1 MKNLVKYIFSME
13 LAAVLLIV
21 LAFAMGMATFIE
33 NDFGVSA
40 SKALIYNSIWFE
52 VIIGL
57 TFVNLVVNAFKMKP
71 WKTAKW
77 AVFTF
82 HLAFILI
89 ILGAGVT
96 RYIGTEGLMSIRE
109 GQMSNSFQSDKTYV
123 VVKNESSEILSK
135 KKVQFSSVTN
145 NETTLDFDINNE
157 EYTLHTYEFT
167 PNAMAYIEEGGVSGK
182 PMLELTVRTDQNFQS
197 YSIESGQTINI
208 RGKSIGFDV
217 TERHD
222 INISS
227 SDGLPQLMFP
237 DTVKHF
243 NMMTGIKQQ
252 LSPDSLYDITINN
265 LYTYKDFSWVIKN
278 YYPQAALKVVS
289 SDQRTGMDAIHFKI
303 TNDQNETI
311 YKSFAFGGSG
321 YSSPVNFTIDGQE
334 LSMAYGSKKIELPF
348 SIMLRDFELE
358 RYPASNSPSSYSSQ
372 VTLIDESANVNMDYK
387 IFMNHVLDYKGYRF
401 FQSSYDTDEKGTVL
415 SVNHDFSGMIVTYL
429 GYALMMLGMFFALF
443 SKKTRF
449 RFLMKKTNVASI
461 ILAFILLSPMMVSS
475 QSSACIIDK
484 IPQSQIDE
492 LSTLLVQGHSGR
504 FQPYNSISNQV
515 VRKFSRKTSYNGM
528 NSDRIL
534 LGMMMNPSYWVKQP
548 LIKVI
553 NDDLKDIIGNHD
565 SRATFSDFFE
575 ATPNGNSYKLESYI
589 DEAYRKK
596 PSERAKFEKDLITV
610 DERVNVFYMAINKE
624 FLQIFPIPNDNISNW
639 LTPQGPFHG
648 VHKQD
653 SAFVVAAFDYYLQS
667 LKAGQETDDY
677 SDASMT
683 LAGIKQYQKNFMP
696 NYESLI
702 AKRDHEILYNKVG
715 IFDRLFAPYG
725 IFGFVMLII
734 LFIRV
739 LKPKVQMKWAVHIL
753 AVLILLTFIAHT
765 VGLIGRWYIAEHAPW
780 SNGYESMIFIGWA
793 TILSGL
799 VFYRNSP
806 IALAATSVLTFLIM
820 YVAHLSWMN
829 PEITN
834 LVPVL
839 KSYWL
844 TIHVAIITASY
855 GFLFLGA
862 FMGFLN
868 LIFLIF
874 QTKENNSRIKEKVK
888 EISRINEMTLIVG
901 LYLLT
906 IGTFLGG
913 IWANESWGRYWGWDP
928 KETWALISI
937 LLYAFIVHMRFVPGL
952 KGAFAFNFM
961 SVIGYFSILMTYFGV
976 NYYLS
981 GLHSYASGD
990 PMPIPDFVYYALG
1003 VIFVIALS
1011 AYLKFKKYWN
1021 KA

>member
-1 MKNLVKYIFSME
+1 MKNIIKYIFSME
-13 LAAVLLIV
+13 LAAVLLVV

-33 NDFGVSA
+33 NDFGIPA
-40 SKALIYNSIWFE
+40 SKALIYNAIWFE
-52 VIIGL
+52 VIIGI
-57 TFVNLVVNAFKMKP
+57 TFMNLVVNAFKMKP
-71 WKTAKW
+71 WKTSKW

-82 HLAFILI
+82 HIAFILI
-89 ILGAGVT
+89 ILGAGIT
-96 RYIGTEGLMSIRE
+96 RYIGYEGLMSIRE
-109 GQMSNSFQSDKTYV
+109 GQMSNTFQSDKTYV
-123 VVKNESSEILSK
+123 IIKDGDSQVLDK

-145 NETTLDFDINNE
+145 DEVSLDFQLNNK
-157 EYTLHTYEFT
+157 EYTLYTYDFT
-167 PNAMAYIEEGGVSGK
+167 PNATVYIKEGGSGK
-182 PMLELTVRTDQNFQS
+182 PMLELAVKTDQNFQS
-197 YSIESGQTINI
+197 YSIESGQTIKI

-217 TERHD
+217 AEKND

-227 SDGLPQLMFP
+227 TNALPQFSFQ
-237 DTVKHF
+237 DTVQHY
-243 NMMTGIKQQ
+243 NMMTGVEHN
-252 LSPDSLYDITINN
+252 LSPDSLYEITIKN
-265 LYTYKDFSWVIKN
+265 LYTYKDFSWVVKN
-278 YYPQAALKVVS
+278 YYPKAALVVIAA
-289 SDQRTGMDAIHFKI
+289 DQRTGMDAIHFKV
-303 TNDQNETI
+303 NNEQDETVF
-311 YKSFAFGGSG
+311 KGHAFGGSG
-321 YSSPVNFTIDGQE
+321 YSSPVDFMIDGKE
-334 LSMAYGSKKIELPF
+334 LSMAYGSEKIDLPF
-348 SIMLRDFELE
+348 SIMLRDFQLE
-358 RYPASNSPSSYSSQ
+358 RYPASNSPSSYSSD
-372 VTLIDESANVNMDYK
+372 VILIDETAHVKMDYK

-401 FQSSYDTDEKGTVL
+401 FQSSYDADERGTVL
-415 SVNHDFSGMIVTYL
+415 SVNHDFFGMIVTYL
-429 GYALMMLGMFFALF
+429 GYAFMIIGMFFALF

-449 RFLMKKTNVASI
+449 RQLMKKKNAAAV
-461 ILAFILLSPMMVSS
+461 ILAFVLLSPMVVSS
-475 QSSACIIDK
+475 QSSTCIIDK
-484 IPQSQIDE
+484 IPQAQIDE

-534 LGMMMNPSYWVKQP
+534 LGMMMNPSYWVKQS

-575 ATPNGNSYKLESYI
+575 STPTGNRYKLEAYI

-596 PSERAKFEKDLITV
+596 PSERGKFEKDLITV
-610 DERVNVFYMAINKE
+610 DERVNVFYMGINKG
-624 FLQIFPIPNDNISNW
+624 FLQIYPVPNNNISNW

-667 LKAGQETDDY
+667 LISGQKTGDY
-677 SDASMT
+677 SDASMAM
-683 LAGIKQYQKNFMP
+683 AGIKQYQKNFMP

-702 AKRDHEILYNKVG
+702 AKRDHEILYNKIG

-725 IFGFVMLII
+725 IFGFIMLII
-734 LFIRV
+734 LFIKV
-739 LKPKVQMKWAVHIL
+739 LQPKVKMKWTVHIL
-753 AVLILLTFIAHT
+753 AALILLTFIAHT
-765 VGLIGRWYIAEHAPW
+765 FGLAARWYIAEHAPW
-780 SNGYESMIFIGWA
+780 SDGYESMIFIGWA
-793 TILSGL
+793 TILAGL
-799 VFYRNSP
+799 VFYKNSP

-868 LIFLIF
+868 LIFMIF
-874 QTKENNSRIKEKVK
+874 QTKENKARITAKVK

-928 KETWALISI
+928 KETWALITI
-937 LLYAFIVHMRFVPGL
+937 LVYAFIVHMRFVPG
-952 KGAFAFNFM
+952 
-961 SVIGYFSILMTYFGV
+961 
-976 NYYLS
+976 
-981 GLHSYASGD
+981 
-990 PMPIPDFVYYALG
+990 
-1003 VIFVIALS
+1003 
-1011 AYLKFKKYWN
+1011 
-1021 KA
+1021 